1 MHLDR
6 ALVVVERRAP
16 PDGSYT
22 DFDIRH
28 IEGPLKSSGMVDNI
42 DILYY
47 NDYTPNCNDALINYC
62 LQKKPRVVLLSLQM
76 VPTQKKGEPTP
87 DCIWKITH
95 QLSIPTVAFWFDVW
109 IDRVAETLERYL
121 PSITLNM
128 MLGADGSSHKTLPLK
143 GTNYIYTGLTFDER
157 LFSKPE
163 GIRDIPVGI
172 LGSLLNYR
180 RPWIDGLREFG
191 IPVYTGG
198 GQLVGGKLPSLLTD
212 EAPPLWMPYEEYIRL
227 TSRLKIALNFS
238 AFNNPDYHSIASP
251 ARRRA
256 QEVLD
261 WLAPTLKSS
270 FSVLK
275 NPRKAKNIIPTLKN
289 GAKILL
295 RKARYQPRAR
305 VWEALWCRTFL
316 LEGDNP
322 VTSIY
327 FEPYVDYVPFTTLRD
342 LVDKIRYYLENEG
355 ERDRIRMHGRATVE
369 KYYNARIYWENTFEA
384 IGMPSGGEHYH
395 HPGEI
400 WNKAHFDNWYL
411 STSTRNMRDL

>member
-6 ALVVVERRAP
+6 VLVVVERGAP

-28 IEGPLKSSGMVDNI
+28 IEGPLKSSGMADNI

-47 NDYTPNCNDALINYC
+47 NDYTPNCNDTLINYC

-109 IDRVAETLERYL
+109 LDSVAKTIKRYL

-128 MLGADGSSHKTLPLK
+128 MLGADGSSHRTLPLK
-143 GTNYIYTGLTFDER
+143 GVNYIYTGLTFDER

-163 GIRDIPVGI
+163 GIRDIPVGF
-172 LGSLLNYR
+172 LGSLVQYR
-180 RPWIDGLREFG
+180 RQWIAGLSEFG
-191 IPVYTGG
+191 IPLYTGG
-198 GQLVGGKLPSLLTD
+198 GRLFDGRLPSSSID
-212 EAPPLWMPYEEYIRL
+212 EAPPLWTSYEEYIRL
-227 TSRLKIALNFS
+227 TSRLKIVLNFTE
-238 AFNNPDYHSIASP
+238 FNNPDHHSIASP

-256 QEVLD
+256 QESLV
-261 WLAPTLKSS
+261 WLTLGLKRTV
-270 FSVLK
+270 SVLK
-275 NPRKAKNIIPTLKN
+275 NPVKAKYIIPVLKN
-289 GAKILL
+289 TAAALL
-295 RKARYQPRAR
+295 RKPRYQPRAR

-322 VTSIY
+322 VTSLY
-327 FEPYVDYVPFTTLRD
+327 FEPYVDYVPFTTLKD
-342 LVDKIRYYLENEG
+342 LVDKIRYYLENEE

-369 KYYNARIYWENTFEA
+369 KYYNARIYWENLFEA
-384 IGMPSGGEHYH
+384 IGIPSGGEHYH
-395 HPGEI
+395 YPGEI
-400 WNKAHFDNWYL
+400 WNKEYFGNWYL
-411 STSTRNMRDL
+411 RTGT